1 MWEAVLDDLSK
12 ANFPPQKLIK
22 FFNKL
27 LVGRQCYKLCL
38 ALLKLPSAEFA
49 HASLPLYTCR
59 KVYCAIGACLAI
71 SEEYWLCWWCPPSR
85 KMGAAPFFSLQ
96 PPLLQTQTFMQIS
109 TADQH
114 CQPISFQLP
123 SKPAS
128 TTKLWKKMIWEM
140 HAMLKIYKKI
150 ATTQWHQEKH
160 NLNL

>member
-1 MWEAVLDDLSK
+1 MLWEAVLDDLSK

-49 HASLPLYTCR
+49 LPPTLYLPEGLLCDW
-59 KVYCAIGACLAI
+59 CLLSHIGRVLI
-71 SEEYWLCWWCPPSR
+71 VLMVSTYSR
-85 KMGAAPFFSLQ
+85 RMGAAPFFSLQ

-128 TTKLWKKMIWEM
+128 TTKFKKTDVRNACNAE
-140 HAMLKIYKKI
+140 
-150 ATTQWHQEKH
+150 
-160 NLNL
+160 NL

>member
-1 MWEAVLDDLSK
+1 MLWEAVLDDLSK
-12 ANFPPQKLIK
+12 PNFPPQKLIK
-22 FFNKL
+22 FFTKP

-85 KMGAAPFFSLQ
+85 RMGAAPFFSLQ

-128 TTKLWKKMIWEM
+128 TTKFKKKWCEKCMQCWKSIRKLLLHSDIR
-140 HAMLKIYKKI
+140 KNII
-150 ATTQWHQEKH
+150 
-160 NLNL
+160 